1 MDYTAENLRR
11 VMARLG
17 LSQREVAQR
26 SGLDPRTVRGLLC
39 GQKQTRPE
47 TLHRLAEGLGVAI
60 EEFFLAPAQW
70 ACQAFDQQTNPLVD
84 EVVADHAEL
93 FAGWTEAEFAELAS
107 RFGHGGMLTA
117 EGALAAA
124 RAMNR
129 RRELLEKVT
138 LLLETSQAETLA
150 GIIELLYRQ
159 VDADEDLGT
168 P

>member
-17 LSQREVAQR
+17 LSRREVAQR
-26 SGLDPRTVRGLLC
+26 SGLDLRTLRGLLR
-39 GQKQTRPE
+39 GGKRPRPD
-47 TLHRLAEGLGVAI
+47 TIHRLAQGLGVAV

-70 ACQAFDQQTNPLVD
+70 ACQAFDGQTNPLVD
-84 EVVADHAEL
+84 ELVAEHSEL

-129 RRELLEKVT
+129 RRELIEKVVV
-138 LLLETSQAETLA
+138 LLETSQAETLA

-159 VDADEDLGT
+159 VDVAPDLD